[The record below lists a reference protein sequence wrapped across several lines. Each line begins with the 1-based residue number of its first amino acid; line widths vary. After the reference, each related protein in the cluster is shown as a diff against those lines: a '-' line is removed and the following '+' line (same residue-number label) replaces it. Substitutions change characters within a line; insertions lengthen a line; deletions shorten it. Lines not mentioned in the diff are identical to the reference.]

1 MLRIRVI
8 YFNNHKQQ
16 KPKMMKKSTTKTKNV
31 RTTEE
36 VLAKMK
42 RGARLLVSLKED
54 GKGYLESVAKRK
66 QDPIPTTVV
75 KELLENEKVVRK
87 TKSKEFKIFGV
98 K

>member
-1 MLRIRVI
+1 
-8 YFNNHKQQ
+8 
-16 KPKMMKKSTTKTKNV
+16 MKKSTTKTKNV

-42 RGARLLVSLKED
+42 RGARLLVSLKSD

-66 QDPIPTTVV
+66 QDLIPAAVV
-75 KELLENEKVVRK
+75 KELLGHEKVGHK
-87 TKSKEFKIFGV
+87 TKSKEFKIFGI